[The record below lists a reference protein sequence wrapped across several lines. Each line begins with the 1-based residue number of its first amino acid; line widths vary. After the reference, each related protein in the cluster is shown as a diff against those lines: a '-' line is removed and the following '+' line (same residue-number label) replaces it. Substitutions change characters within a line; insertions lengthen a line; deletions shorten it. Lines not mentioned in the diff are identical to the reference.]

1 MDIHNNQTA
10 AHRAR
15 VIALYLPQFHPIPEN
30 DKWWGPGFTEW
41 MNVVKAR
48 PLFRGHV
55 QPKLPADLGFYD
67 LRLPETREAQAQL
80 ARDAGIEG
88 FCYYHYWFGGRRLL
102 ERPFSEV
109 LESGRPD
116 FPFCLCWAN
125 HSWSNKT
132 WNRRSNLQANSMLME
147 QIYPGVEDDTSHF
160 LSLLTA
166 FKDQRYIK
174 VDGKP
179 LFFLY
184 DPWGHSHVREWIANW
199 RELAKAHGL
208 PGLYLVGMCDSTLT
222 IKVNEDGTRTRT
234 LPNLGSSA
242 ELFQSV
248 LDMGF
253 DAVNSFGRRRGE
265 MLSKGKYWDMLKT
278 ILRKVGLP
286 IGSYYSYEE
295 TVKGF
300 FAPEDK
306 WENVFPTI
314 MPNWD
319 RSPRA
324 ALQDGIYVGATPEAF
339 GRHIR
344 KALDIIKGKSPEH
357 QLLILKSW
365 NEWGEGNYVEPDQEY
380 GHGWLDAIRKALRHS
395 DRGDRV
401 FRHPRDRP

>member
-1 MDIHNNQTA
+1 MNPRI
-10 AHRAR
+10 
-15 VIALYLPQFHPIPEN
+15 IALYLPQFHPIPEN
-30 DKWWGPGFTEW
+30 DEWWGPGFTEW
-41 MNVVKAR
+41 TNVVKAR

-80 ARDAGIEG
+80 AREAGIEG
-88 FCYYHYWFGGRRLL
+88 FCYYHYWFGGKQLL
-102 ERPFSEV
+102 ERPFNEV
-109 LESGRPD
+109 LASGKPD

-132 WNRRSNLQANSMLME
+132 WNRKSNLQANSMLME
-147 QIYPGVEDDTSHF
+147 QTYPGADDDTAHF
-160 LSLLTA
+160 LSLLPA
-166 FKDQRYIK
+166 FKDPRYIT

-179 LFFLY
+179 VFFLFS
-184 DPWGHSHVREWIANW
+184 PWTHTRVKEWIDLW
-199 RELAKAHGL
+199 RQLAKQHGL

-222 IKVNEDGTRTRT
+222 FRLNPDGTQVKAM
-234 LPNLGSSA
+234 PNLESSA
-242 ELFQSV
+242 DIFQSV

-265 MLSKGKYWDMLKT
+265 MLNKGKYRDLMTT
-278 ILRKVGLP
+278 ILRKAGLP
-286 IGSYYSYEE
+286 IGATYDYKK

-324 ALQDGIYVGATPEAF
+324 ALLDGIYVGATPEAF
-339 GRHIR
+339 RNHILQAIEMIKE
-344 KALDIIKGKSPEH
+344 KAPDH
-357 QLLILKSW
+357 QILILKSW
-365 NEWGEGNYVEPDQEY
+365 NEWGEGNYVEPDQEF
-380 GHGWLDAIRKALRHS
+380 GHGWLDAIKGAITN
-395 DRGDRV
+395 
-401 FRHPRDRP
+401 